1 MMIVLKTND
10 EMINELFTDSKRK
23 PKPLQFPFQNNEKR
37 TMTIYKTEPSSS
49 NISNPVE
56 VLNDDVV
63 ANPKIRVLKI
73 EN

>member
-23 PKPLQFPFQNNEKR
+23 PKSLQFPFQNNEKR
-37 TMTIYKTEPSSS
+37 IMTIYKTESTSSS
-49 NISNPVE
+49 ISNPVE

-63 ANPKIRVLKI
+63 TNPKIRVLKI